1 MHTFNSKPINQYIHD
16 MYDVCNQ
23 YLKIKFY
30 HEHTPTNQQP
40 IFYILRYAIFKIR
53 NHSFFNVKKSFIYI
67 YWCTVATFV

>member
-30 HEHTPTNQQP
+30 HEHTPTNQQQGVLYTKSEFLS
-40 IFYILRYAIFKIR
+40 FYG
-53 NHSFFNVKKSFIYI
+53 FNGGVKKWERAMKEPKY
-67 YWCTVATFV
+67 